1 MASLGGRRAAGRLR
15 RKTLTSSSEPN
26 RPMKLGWRRPG
37 ARRSREKS
45 RARKQ
50 PFSAMTAAPM
60 GRYSWVPAAQAC

>member
-1 MASLGGRRAAGRLR
+1 
-15 RKTLTSSSEPN
+15 
-26 RPMKLGWRRPG
+26 MKLGWRRPG

-45 RARKQ
+45 RERKL